1 MAEEG
6 YPGKEAALPVPDLS
20 AERFRSEFEGYAARL
35 ARNKAVRDEIGIRGP
50 SDDTFKRRLEIAEAD
65 DERISAAAETLDK
78 FLPHPRGESWF
89 TVLDERADAIREE
102 WAAADEG

>member
-6 YPGKEAALPVPDLS
+6 YPGREAAVPVPDLS

-35 ARNKAVRDEIGIRGP
+35 ARNKAVREEIGVRGP
-50 SDDTFKRRLEIAEAD
+50 SDDTFRRRLEVAEAD

-78 FLPHPRGESWF
+78 FLPHPRGESWL

-102 WAAADEG
+102 WAADDEG